1 MKKVLAYNF
10 TEERLKALKL
20 ICMMLKA
27 GCRPVTREEM
37 LQPAGYL
44 AGIKGA
50 EPAEGSYSGDEAKD
64 ECLLLS
70 GFERGELDRFL
81 LAVKKSPLKKV
92 ELKAMLTPSN
102 VTWSGLE
109 LIGELKKEH
118 GYMKEHGVPA
128 PDHLAKK

>member
-10 TEERLKALKL
+10 TEERLKALKI

-27 GCRPVTREEM
+27 GCRAVTRAEM

-44 AGIKGA
+44 AGIKGT
-50 EPAEGSYSGDEAKD
+50 EPAPGSYSGDEGKD
-64 ECLLLS
+64 ECLLLC

-92 ELKAMLTPSN
+92 DLKAMLTPSN
-102 VTWSGLE
+102 VNWSGLE
-109 LIGELKKEH
+109 LIGELTKEH

-128 PDHLAKK
+128 PDHLDRK